1 MYVSVDAT
9 VYDLTRL
16 CSATT
21 YADNVALPAF
31 AHQMLLLLLLLQ
43 SIDISGPPQ
52 LPAVARCTD
61 A

>member
-31 AHQMLLLLLLLQ
+31 AHQMLLLLLLQ

-52 LPAVARCTD
+52 LSAVARCTD